1 MTNKEIEK
9 NNAKINTI
17 NYLKSYNIDIRDY
30 DLLQSLIVYLNTQ
43 DYDLLLESVKS
54 YLLNNNKLNYK
65 EYKDIALSTP
75 MFAN

>member
-43 DYDLLLESVKS
+43 DYDLILETVKS